1 MSIAHYR
8 RKYDLRQKDLAGLLD
23 VDQSAV
29 SNWERGQRPL
39 KKYVDKMT
47 LLFGCT
53 EAELLSGKTDNDC
66 TLAQGGGDNG

>member
-8 RKYDLRQKDLAGLLD
+8 RMHDLRQKDLAGLLD

-39 KKYVDKMT
+39 KKYVDKMVQ
-47 LLFGCT
+47 LFGCT
-53 EAELLSGKTDNDC
+53 EAELLSEKADNDC
-66 TLAQGGGDNG
+66 ALAPGGGDNG